1 MSRRLIKCR
10 IAPTSSPAGMLRS
23 RNQRAAG
30 TATRIMAVIPTAMK
44 APSTPLVGISCVA
57 ASPDSKLPLQQSLG
71 DAQRLLKPGLVQSSA
86 LGKIARAAA
95 LAADLGDGLLEDAA
109 HVGRTAGGLS
119 EE

>member
-1 MSRRLIKCR
+1 MATEKLAFPFLACR
-10 IAPTSSPAGMLRS
+10 PEVG
-23 RNQRAAG
+23 
-30 TATRIMAVIPTAMK
+30 ATRKRGGCPIVSVVALYKRRNDWAD
-44 APSTPLVGISCVA
+44 PLQVHDWVGA
-57 ASPDSKLPLQQSLG
+57 PLQQPLG
-71 DAQRLLKPGLVQSSA
+71 DAQRLLEPGLVQSPA